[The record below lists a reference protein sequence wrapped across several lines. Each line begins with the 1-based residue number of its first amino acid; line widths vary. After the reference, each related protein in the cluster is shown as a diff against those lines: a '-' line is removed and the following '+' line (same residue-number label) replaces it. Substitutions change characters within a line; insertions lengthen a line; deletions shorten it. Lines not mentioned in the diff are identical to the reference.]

1 MTDSTE
7 EYLVQLQLESIQT
20 YLFSYLSVSEN
31 LKTLAEAKHKSDLI
45 AKLTDIEKNESMF
58 SKKLFPGGV
67 KFLLENNKRKIL
79 LNISGKCILK
89 LSNSEK
95 KNWKAIFKNYIEF
108 LKESI
113 EISYF
118 SEKIEND
125 NIENAYK
132 KLNEKVKS
140 QFKQKEIYELIGN
153 FNFYQTSNN
162 KKESQTTR
170 ELLSKYCHSKNSKA
184 NLESKVILESN
195 SESKVNAEDNK
206 ESSNYNQIAII
217 KADMNRMGKFFKE
230 LELAKLSK
238 NQMN

>member
-67 KFLLENNKRKIL
+67 KFLLENNKEKIL

-95 KNWKAIFKNYIEF
+95 KELESNIQKNYIEF

-162 KKESQTTR
+162 GFF
-170 ELLSKYCHSKNSKA
+170 
-184 NLESKVILESN
+184 
-195 SESKVNAEDNK
+195 VN
-206 ESSNYNQIAII
+206 
-217 KADMNRMGKFFKE
+217 
-230 LELAKLSK
+230 
-238 NQMN
+238 

>member
-20 YLFSYLSVSEN
+20 YLFSYLSVSKN

-67 KFLLENNKRKIL
+67 KFLLENNKEKIL

-95 KNWKAIFKNYIEF
+95 KELESNIQKNYIEF

-118 SEKIEND
+118 SEKIKIISDVVLDIQSDCLKQLEPSVFSKVEK
-125 NIENAYK
+125 IYYK
-132 KLNEKVKS
+132 
-140 QFKQKEIYELIGN
+140 LICK
-153 FNFYQTSNN
+153 NN
-162 KKESQTTR
+162 KYLIFIYCSLINLLFKIINKTR
-170 ELLSKYCHSKNSKA
+170 
-184 NLESKVILESN
+184 
-195 SESKVNAEDNK
+195 
-206 ESSNYNQIAII
+206 
-217 KADMNRMGKFFKE
+217 F
-230 LELAKLSK
+230 
-238 NQMN
+238 